1 MAELDPLIRMNKH
14 EVEQKQK
21 ALASLYKRAQDLKD
35 ERDALETQLAI
46 EAEKTQEMGA
56 DYLSYF
62 GAYSDKVQKE
72 IESIDY
78 ARRKLENQINLAQ
91 DHVRD
96 AFAELKKVEI
106 INDRRMKEMR
116 AAQDKKD
123 ADELDEIAIDGFR
136 QKGD

>member
-1 MAELDPLIRMNKH
+1 MAELDPLIRIRKH

-21 ALASLYKRAQDLKD
+21 SLAALYKRAQDLKD
-35 ERDALETQLAI
+35 ERDALEAQLAI
-46 EAEKTQEMGA
+46 EAEKTREMDA

-72 IESIDY
+72 IETID
-78 ARRKLENQINLAQ
+78 RKRSKLENQIKMAQ
-91 DHVRD
+91 DQVRD

-106 INDRRMKEMR
+106 INDRRKEEEL
-116 AAQDKKD
+116 AALDKKE

-136 QKGD
+136 RKGE